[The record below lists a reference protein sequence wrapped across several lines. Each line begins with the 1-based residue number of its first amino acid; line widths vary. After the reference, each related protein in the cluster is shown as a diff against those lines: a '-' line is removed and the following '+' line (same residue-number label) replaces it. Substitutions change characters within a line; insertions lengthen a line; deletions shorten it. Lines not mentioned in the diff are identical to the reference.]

1 MCTSTPLTLFN
12 TSASPTIFS
21 QEMNETSFH
30 SLVSPIPELP
40 QNNKRCISRIYQFLI
55 LFGILSCVSLLIYLT
70 IHVNLYM
77 KFSGG
82 IESNLTIPPF
92 GSINVSLQAEEVV
105 NISSQINSNL
115 NVKSAPS
122 EMWKQVYLDD
132 LLS

>member
-70 IHVNLYM
+70 IHVSLYM

-82 IESNLTIPPF
+82 IESNF
-92 GSINVSLQAEEVV
+92 GNINVSLQAEEVV
-105 NISSQINSNL
+105 NITSKINSNL
-115 NVKSAPS
+115 NLKSAPS

>member
-21 QEMNETSFH
+21 QEMNKTSFH

-70 IHVNLYM
+70 IHVSLYM

-82 IESNLTIPPF
+82 IESNF
-92 GSINVSLQAEEVV
+92 GNINVSLQTEGVL
-105 NISSQINSNL
+105 NITSKINSSF
-115 NVKSAPS
+115 KSAPS
-122 EMWKQVYLDD
+122 EMWEQVYIDD

>member
-1 MCTSTPLTLFN
+1 MSTSSTSTPLTLFN

-30 SLVSPIPELP
+30 SLVTPIPELP
-40 QNNKRCISRIYQFLI
+40 QNNKKCVSKIYHFL
-55 LFGILSCVSLLIYLT
+55 LLLGILSCVSFLIYLV

-82 IESNLTIPPF
+82 IESNF
-92 GSINVSLQAEEVV
+92 GKINVSLQTEGVL
-105 NISSQINSNL
+105 NITSKINSSF
-115 NVKSAPS
+115 KSAPS
-122 EMWKQVYLDD
+122 EMWEQVYIDD

>member
-21 QEMNETSFH
+21 QKINETSFH
-30 SLVSPIPELP
+30 SLVTPIPELP
-40 QNNKRCISRIYQFLI
+40 QNNKKCVSKIYHFL
-55 LFGILSCVSLLIYLT
+55 LLLGILSCVSFLIYLV

-82 IESNLTIPPF
+82 IESNF
-92 GSINVSLQAEEVV
+92 GNINVSFQTEGVL
-105 NISSQINSNL
+105 NITSKINSSF
-115 NVKSAPS
+115 KSTPS
-122 EMWKQVYLDD
+122 EMWEQVYIDD

>member
-40 QNNKRCISRIYQFLI
+40 QNNKRCIPRIYQFLI

-77 KFSGG
+77 KSSGG
-82 IESNLTIPPF
+82 IESNFTIPPF

-105 NISSQINSNL
+105 NISSKINSNL
-115 NVKSAPS
+115 NVESPPS
-122 EMWKQVYLDD
+122 KMWKQVFLDD

>member
-21 QEMNETSFH
+21 QEMNEMSFH

-70 IHVNLYM
+70 IHVSLYM

-82 IESNLTIPPF
+82 IESNF
-92 GSINVSLQAEEVV
+92 GNINVSLQAEEVL
-105 NISSQINSNL
+105 NITSKINSNL
-115 NVKSAPS
+115 NLKSAPS

>member
-70 IHVNLYM
+70 IHVSLYM

-82 IESNLTIPPF
+82 IESNF
-92 GSINVSLQAEEVV
+92 GSINVSLQTEEVV
-105 NISSQINSNL
+105 NISSKINSNL

>member
-21 QEMNETSFH
+21 QEMNKKSFH
-30 SLVSPIPELP
+30 SLVSPPIPELP

-55 LFGILSCVSLLIYLT
+55 LFGILSCVSLLINLT
-70 IHVNLYM
+70 IHVSLYM

-82 IESNLTIPPF
+82 IESNF
-92 GSINVSLQAEEVV
+92 GNINVSLQAEEVV
-105 NISSQINSNL
+105 NITSKINSNL
-115 NVKSAPS
+115 NLKSAPS
-122 EMWKQVYLDD
+122 KIWEQVYLDD

>member
-70 IHVNLYM
+70 IHVSLYM

-82 IESNLTIPPF
+82 IESNF
-92 GSINVSLQAEEVV
+92 GNINVSLQAEEVL
-105 NISSQINSNL
+105 NITSKINSNL
-115 NVKSAPS
+115 NLKSAPS

>member
-21 QEMNETSFH
+21 QEMNEMSFH
-30 SLVSPIPELP
+30 SLVFPPIPKLP

-70 IHVNLYM
+70 IHVSLYM

-82 IESNLTIPPF
+82 IESNF
-92 GSINVSLQAEEVV
+92 GNINVSLQAEEVL
-105 NISSQINSNL
+105 NITSKINSNL
-115 NVKSAPS
+115 NLKSAPS
-122 EMWKQVYLDD
+122 EMWEQVYLDD

>member
-1 MCTSTPLTLFN
+1 MSTSSTSTPLTLFN

-30 SLVSPIPELP
+30 SLVTPIPELP
-40 QNNKRCISRIYQFLI
+40 QNNKKCVSKIYHFL
-55 LFGILSCVSLLIYLT
+55 LLLGILSCVSFLIYLV

-82 IESNLTIPPF
+82 IESNF
-92 GSINVSLQAEEVV
+92 GNINVSLQTEGVL
-105 NISSQINSNL
+105 NFTSKINSS
-115 NVKSAPS
+115 VKSAPS
-122 EMWKQVYLDD
+122 EMWEQVYIDD

>member
-1 MCTSTPLTLFN
+1 MSTSSTSTPLTLFN

-30 SLVSPIPELP
+30 SLVTPIPELP
-40 QNNKRCISRIYQFLI
+40 QNNKKCVSKIYHFL
-55 LFGILSCVSLLIYLT
+55 LLLGILSCVSFLIYLV

-82 IESNLTIPPF
+82 IESNF
-92 GSINVSLQAEEVV
+92 GNINVSLQTEGVL
-105 NISSQINSNL
+105 NITSKINSNL
-115 NVKSAPS
+115 KSAPS
-122 EMWKQVYLDD
+122 EMWEQVYIDD

>member
-1 MCTSTPLTLFN
+1 MSTSTPLTLFN

-30 SLVSPIPELP
+30 SLVTPIPELP
-40 QNNKRCISRIYQFLI
+40 QNNKKCVSKIYHFL
-55 LFGILSCVSLLIYLT
+55 LLLGILTCVSFLIYLV

-82 IESNLTIPPF
+82 IESNF
-92 GSINVSLQAEEVV
+92 GNINVSLQTEGVL
-105 NISSQINSNL
+105 NFTSKINSSF
-115 NVKSAPS
+115 KSAPS
-122 EMWKQVYLDD
+122 EMWEQVYIDD